1 MKISVDEFSK
11 IVDPE
16 DIVITRSELLGY
28 SVYGQLPQLAVL
40 PRTYEQ
46 VSEIVSFCNSS
57 GYSLLPFGGRTKALL
72 GNKPLS
78 YDIALSTLNL
88 NNVIEHSEKD
98 FIITVQA
105 GTALEQ
111 VQNLLA
117 EKKQFLA
124 LDPPLVE
131 SGATIG
137 GIIATNH
144 SGPLR
149 LRYGTCR
156 EQIIEI
162 KVVRADGT
170 IIHGGAKVVKNVAG
184 YDIPKLYVGSF
195 GTLGIIVEATFRV
208 FPLQETSSTYISGFD
223 SIDQLKSSVDS
234 LLGADIEMSSLEII
248 NEEMASNLFRLSG
261 IRPINFPYTILVKIE
276 NIDAAVNDQV
286 EIVKGILNNERIE
299 GALIDNDIKVWDF
312 IRNFTYDGEKNSATC
327 RLSVLYTDFPKTV
340 EHMEEISENLGIR
353 LLMSSNISLGLI
365 NLLVEADNKDLAVC
379 LDLLRSYITTIKGTM
394 IIERL
399 PEDFEKFDCWGDFG
413 SSAGVMRS
421 LKERFD
427 RNNILNPGRLF

>member
-1 MKISVDEFSK
+1 MKINVDEFSK
-11 IVDPE
+11 ILDTE
-16 DIVITRSELLGY
+16 DMVITRSELLGY

-46 VSEIVSFCNSS
+46 VSEIVSFCDRS
-57 GYSLLPFGGRTKALL
+57 GYSVLPFGGCTKTLL
-72 GNKPLS
+72 GNKPLR
-78 YDIALSTLNL
+78 YDIALSTRNL
-88 NNVIEHSEKD
+88 NSVIEHSEKD

-105 GTALEQ
+105 GTTLEQ
-111 VQNLLA
+111 VQNLLG

-124 LDPPLVE
+124 LDPPRVE
-131 SGATIG
+131 KGATIG

-149 LRYGTCR
+149 LRYGTCK

-184 YDIPKLYVGSF
+184 YDIPKLYVGSL

-208 FPLQETSSTYISGFD
+208 FPLQETSRTYISGFD
-223 SIDQLKSSVDS
+223 SMDQLKSTVDN
-234 LLGADIEMSSLEII
+234 LLVADIEMSSLEII
-248 NEEMASNLFRLSG
+248 NGEMANNLFRLSG
-261 IRPINFPYTILVKIE
+261 IRPINFPYTVLVKIE
-276 NIDAAVNDQV
+276 NIDTAVDDQI
-286 EIVKGILNNERIE
+286 EIVKDLVNNERIE
-299 GALIDNDIKVWDF
+299 GALIDNDLMVWDF
-312 IRNFTYDGEKNSATC
+312 IRNFTYDGEKNSASC

-340 EHMEEISENLGIR
+340 EHIEEISENLEIK

-365 NLLVEADNKDLAVC
+365 NLLIEAENKDLAVC

-399 PEDFEKFDCWGDFG
+399 PEDFENFDCWGDFG
-413 SSAGVMRS
+413 SSSRVMKS
-421 LKERFD
+421 LKESFD